1 MKIIKRTLLFITIF
15 TISHINTVKLNNKKS
30 FPWETPKAK
39 DLTDHFGTEP
49 TRNLYGPHQLIYD
62 TLPREGITGESTPVS
77 PIKNFNK
84 EINAVN
90 VVSGDLLNTAYDAS
104 KIITAPLAGNIY
116 LFRSQI

>member
-1 MKIIKRTLLFITIF
+1 MKIIKRTLLFIGLLGIY
-15 TISHINTVKLNNKKS
+15 HINTVRLNNKKN

-49 TRNLYGPHQLIYD
+49 TLNLYGPHQTVYD
-62 TLPREGITGESTPVS
+62 TLPREGITGESTPIY

-84 EINAVN
+84 EITASN

-104 KIITAPLAGNIY
+104 KIITAPLAGNFY
-116 LFRSQI
+116 